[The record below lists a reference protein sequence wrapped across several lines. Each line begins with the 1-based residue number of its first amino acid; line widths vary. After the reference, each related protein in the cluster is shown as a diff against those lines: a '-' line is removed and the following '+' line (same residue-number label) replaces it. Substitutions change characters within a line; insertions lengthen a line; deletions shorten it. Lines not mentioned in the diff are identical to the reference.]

1 MAVEYDLTQRCS
13 HPIVAKIHKS
23 YVFRV
28 NVAKYSLCSSLQDD
42 VYIAVSLLSLRFEAP
57 RRILAYFLRRG
68 MPIKLEV
75 VMEFRQLR
83 SFCKIVEHGSFT
95 RAAEAL
101 RITQPALGLQIRNL
115 EEELR
120 VPLLVRHSRGVELTP
135 EGTILL
141 ERAQVILGNVDQ
153 AVRAVGDCRTLEKGE
168 IRLGLAP
175 SMAAMMAISLARKA
189 NEKLK
194 QVRFEFL
201 EAPTPIL
208 ADWVSEKRVDIAI
221 ACEGPL
227 DPNIIREE
235 LLHEW
240 LYLVQKPIAG
250 ERLIGPPIEFRE
262 LSALPLA
269 IADPMLTK
277 LLYRKLVAAAETAGI
292 TLDIQNVLP
301 STDLVKTLVEDGH
314 VATVMPYANVRR
326 ECQQGTLRVRK
337 ITGPTLTRNAYLLS
351 HREASPNRA
360 VRELIRLAVAE
371 EIRDMPECATLSEFA
386 L

>member
-1 MAVEYDLTQRCS
+1 
-13 HPIVAKIHKS
+13 
-23 YVFRV
+23 
-28 NVAKYSLCSSLQDD
+28 
-42 VYIAVSLLSLRFEAP
+42 
-57 RRILAYFLRRG
+57 
-68 MPIKLEV
+68 
-75 VMEFRQLR
+75 MEFRQLR

-101 RITQPALGLQIRNL
+101 RITQPALGLQVRNL

-135 EGTILL
+135 EGKVLL
-141 ERAQVILGNVDQ
+141 ERAQVILSNVDQ

-168 IRLGLAP
+168 VRLGLAP

-189 NEKLK
+189 SEKLRHI
-194 QVRFEFL
+194 RFEFL

-208 ADWVSEKRVDIAI
+208 ADWVSAKRVDIAI

-235 LLHEW
+235 LLQEW
-240 LYLVQKPIAG
+240 LYLVQKPAPG
-250 ERLIGPPIEFRE
+250 EPLIGPPIPFRE
-262 LSALPLA
+262 LSTIPLA

-292 TLDIQNVLP
+292 ALDIQNVLP
-301 STDLVKTLVEDGH
+301 STDLVKTLVEEGH

-351 HREASPNRA
+351 HREGSSNRA
-360 VRELIRLAVAE
+360 VRELIRHVVAE
-371 EIRDMPECATLSEFA
+371 EIRDMPECATLPEVA

>member
-1 MAVEYDLTQRCS
+1 
-13 HPIVAKIHKS
+13 
-23 YVFRV
+23 
-28 NVAKYSLCSSLQDD
+28 
-42 VYIAVSLLSLRFEAP
+42 
-57 RRILAYFLRRG
+57 
-68 MPIKLEV
+68 
-75 VMEFRQLR
+75 MEFRQLR
-83 SFCKIVEHGSFT
+83 SFCKIVQHGSFT

-135 EGTILL
+135 EGKILL
-141 ERAQVILGNVDQ
+141 ERAQVILSNVDQ

-194 QVRFEFL
+194 HVRFEFL

-235 LLHEW
+235 LLQEW

-250 ERLIGPPIEFRE
+250 EPLIGPSIEFGE
-262 LSALPLA
+262 LSTIPLA

-277 LLYRKLVAAAETAGI
+277 LLYHKLVAAAETAGI

-301 STDLVKTLVEDGH
+301 STDLVKTLVEEGH

-326 ECQQGTLRVRK
+326 ECQQRTLRVRK
-337 ITGPTLTRNAYLLS
+337 ITSPTLTRNAYLLS
-351 HREASPNRA
+351 HREASPNKA
-360 VRELIRLAVAE
+360 VRELIRHAVAE